1 MWRQES
7 DKLRAARH
15 DELIFFGMFILTTM
29 AAGTTRQ
36 VELTATRWCGGWLV
50 LLELAQQFPIYTAA
64 KLSFF
69 LSCPLQ
75 YEAES
80 EERLEARGCFPRYRV
95 YRPKGGDPSFLKKV
109 SFLSGKLSGIR

>member
-7 DKLRAARH
+7 DKLRAARRN
-15 DELIFFGMFILTTM
+15 ELIFFGMFILTTM

-36 VELTATRWCGGWLV
+36 VELTATRWWCGGWLV

-69 LSCPLQ
+69 FSPALCNTRLK
-75 YEAES
+75 
-80 EERLEARGCFPRYRV
+80 RRRDLKLEAASQGTEST
-95 YRPKGGDPSFLKKV
+95 GQKV
-109 SFLSGKLSGIR
+109 AIQAF

>member
-1 MWRQES
+1 
-7 DKLRAARH
+7 
-15 DELIFFGMFILTTM
+15 M

-69 LSCPLQ
+69 FSPALCNTRLK
-75 YEAES
+75 
-80 EERLEARGCFPRYRV
+80 RRRDLKLEAASQGTDSTGQKVAIQAF
-95 YRPKGGDPSFLKKV
+95 FKKV
-109 SFLSGKLSGIR
+109 FFLSGKLSGIRRWFFLYVASLV

>member
-69 LSCPLQ
+69 FSLALCNTRLK
-75 YEAES
+75 
-80 EERLEARGCFPRYRV
+80 RRRDLKLEAASQGTDST
-95 YRPKGGDPSFLKKV
+95 GQKV
-109 SFLSGKLSGIR
+109 AIQAF